1 MHILILPMYYPEKD
15 SSPHRGYM
23 FFEQAMQLVK
33 SGCKTGLA
41 FTEQRPLKNFTWKR
55 FRKES
60 HFQISAEDNGS
71 FVTMRM
77 HAWNPKLS
85 TRTGG
90 IIWSLLTVLLVRKY
104 IRTQGGALRS
114 RAGITGGTP
123 QTGTLTTRPS
133 SAEPYIA
140 SYYPTISDPSLLE
153 IRRERGIELCLEGL
167 RLNDLKRWNCCDLWV
182 NDPWE
187 GIFIPS
193 LNQPLDVNG
202 DGNYDAYFYDTDK
215 IADEKYAAIGVYVG
229 TNKSN
234 VLNVKPVQG
243 GYLMEYNYAGRSWPA
258 RQYLYPI
265 PEVVIQFNTNL
276 SQNPGW

>member
-1 MHILILPMYYPEKD
+1 MYYPEKD

-104 IRTQGGALRS
+104 IRTQG
-114 RAGITGGTP
+114 
-123 QTGTLTTRPS
+123 RPDLFTHIL
-133 SAEPYIA
+133 P
-140 SYYPTISDPSLLE
+140 
-153 IRRERGIELCLEGL
+153 RGRGI
-167 RLNDLKRWNCCDLWV
+167 
-182 NDPWE
+182 P
-187 GIFIPS
+187 
-193 LNQPLDVNG
+193 
-202 DGNYDAYFYDTDK
+202 
-215 IADEKYAAIGVYVG
+215 
-229 TNKSN
+229 
-234 VLNVKPVQG
+234 
-243 GYLMEYNYAGRSWPA
+243 
-258 RQYLYPI
+258 
-265 PEVVIQFNTNL
+265 
-276 SQNPGW
+276 PG

>member
-85 TRTGG
+85 RNHLVITDRPASTEIHPHTGASRPDSRTFCHVG
-90 IIWSLLTVLLVRKY
+90 
-104 IRTQGGALRS
+104 
-114 RAGITGGTP
+114 
-123 QTGTLTTRPS
+123 
-133 SAEPYIA
+133 
-140 SYYPTISDPSLLE
+140 
-153 IRRERGIELCLEGL
+153 
-167 RLNDLKRWNCCDLWV
+167 
-182 NDPWE
+182 
-187 GIFIPS
+187 
-193 LNQPLDVNG
+193 
-202 DGNYDAYFYDTDK
+202 
-215 IADEKYAAIGVYVG
+215 GVYRPAD
-229 TNKSN
+229 
-234 VLNVKPVQG
+234 LQMVQDSLRHHG
-243 GYLMEYNYAGRSWPA
+243 A
-258 RQYLYPI
+258 RI
-265 PEVVIQFNTNL
+265 FH
-276 SQNPGW
+276 